1 MPTLWFILVA
11 FMVAMYVL
19 LDGFDLGVGIAH
31 WGVGRTEDER
41 TLNFRAISPVWDGN
55 EVWLLAG
62 GGALYFAFPPLY
74 AAAFS
79 GFYLPLMMVLWCL
92 ILRGISIEVRS
103 HVDDRMW
110 RTFFDGVFT
119 FASVLLAIFLGTALG
134 NVIRGVPINNDGYFF
149 LPLWTN
155 FRTGT
160 EPGVFDWYTVLT
172 GLIALFALTMHGCI
186 YLAVKTEGAMNT
198 RARKI
203 AGTAMWMVL
212 AMTVLAGPATVYVRP
227 EILGNFKTWPL
238 GLILPVLAISGLL
251 WVRISF
257 RKGKD
262 LQAFIGSCAYLAGA
276 LGGAVFGLY
285 PVILPA
291 VGEEKNTL
299 TIFNSSTSE
308 YGMKV
313 GVVWWLIGFIMAVFY
328 FVHLYRMFQGKVNQQ
343 PPGYGEVE

>member
-19 LDGFDLGVGIAH
+19 LDGFDLGVGIVH
-31 WGVGRTEDER
+31 WGVGRSEEER
-41 TLNFRAISPVWDGN
+41 TLNFRAIGPVWDGN

-103 HVDDRMW
+103 HVNDRMW
-110 RTFFDGVFT
+110 RSFFDVVFT
-119 FASVLLAIFLGTALG
+119 FASVLLAIFLGAALG
-134 NVIRGVPINNDGYFF
+134 NVVRGVPINDEGFFF

-155 FRTGT
+155 FQIGDS
-160 EPGVFDWYTVLT
+160 PGILDWYTVLI
-172 GLIALFALTMHGCI
+172 GLISLFALTMHGSAW
-186 YLAVKTEGAMNT
+186 LALKTEGPMNA

-203 AGTAMWMVL
+203 SNVAMWLVL
-212 AMTVLAGPATVYVRP
+212 VLTLIAEPATVYVCP
-227 EILGNFKTWPL
+227 EILTNFKTWPI
-238 GLILPVLAISGLL
+238 GLVLPLLAIGGLVL
-251 WVRISF
+251 LRISH
-257 RKGKD
+257 RKGND
-262 LQAFIGSCAYLAGA
+262 GYAFLGSCAYLAGA

-291 VGEEKNTL
+291 VGNVKNTL
-299 TIFNSSTSE
+299 TIYNSATSE
-308 YGMKV
+308 YGMKI
-313 GVVWWLIGFIMAVFY
+313 GITWWVIGFALASYY
-328 FVHLYRMFQGKVNQQ
+328 FVHLYRMFHGKVSQQ
-343 PPGYGEVE
+343 PPGYGESH